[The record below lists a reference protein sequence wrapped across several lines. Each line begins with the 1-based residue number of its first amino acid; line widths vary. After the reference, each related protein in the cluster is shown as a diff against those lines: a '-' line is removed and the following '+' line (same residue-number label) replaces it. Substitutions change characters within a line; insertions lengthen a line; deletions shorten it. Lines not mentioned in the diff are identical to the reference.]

1 MTTDGNSNNPE
12 RRVQMA
18 ERLIRVETQLEHL
31 TDNTEKLIN
40 SFDNSTLDNR
50 RVHQTVVELISSVH
64 NQSSSLLE
72 LKTSMSGLRTE
83 VLAKASL
90 EKVHDLE
97 ERINEHS
104 KIIDRAAAI
113 LRAIEWTLKIGGPA
127 TVAGALY
134 WIFTGDVPGS
144 Q

>member
-1 MTTDGNSNNPE
+1 MIKDEQNPE

-18 ERLIRVETQLEHL
+18 ERLIRVETELKHL
-31 TDNTEKLIN
+31 TENTEKLIN

-72 LKTSMSGLRTE
+72 LKTSMTGLRTE

-90 EKVHDLE
+90 EKVDNLEKKITEHD
-97 ERINEHS
+97 R
-104 KIIDRAAAI
+104 IIDRAAAI

-134 WIFTGDVPGS
+134 WIFTGDVPGAN
-144 Q
+144 

>member
-1 MTTDGNSNNPE
+1 MTTTSDDEAPE

-18 ERLIRVETQLEHL
+18 ERLIRVETELRHL
-31 TDNTEKLIN
+31 AENTEKLIT
-40 SFDNSTLDNR
+40 SFDNATLDNR
-50 RVHQTVVELISSVH
+50 RVHQTVVELIGSVH
-64 NQSSSLLE
+64 SQSTSLLE
-72 LKTSMSGLRTE
+72 LKTGMASLRTE
-83 VLAKASL
+83 MLAKASL
-90 EKVHDLE
+90 DKVETLE
-97 ERINEHS
+97 GKVDAHS

-134 WIFTGDVPGS
+134 WIFTGDVPGA

>member
-1 MTTDGNSNNPE
+1 MIKDEQNPE

-31 TDNTEKLIN
+31 TENTEKLIN

-72 LKTSMSGLRTE
+72 LKTSMTGLRTE

-90 EKVHDLE
+90 EKVDNLEKKITEHD
-97 ERINEHS
+97 R
-104 KIIDRAAAI
+104 IIDRAAAI

-134 WIFTGDVPGS
+134 WIFTGDVPGAN
-144 Q
+144 

>member
-1 MTTDGNSNNPE
+1 MDVNGDSTPE

-31 TDNTEKLIN
+31 TENTEKLIH
-40 SFDNSTLDNR
+40 SFDSATLDNR

-72 LKTSMSGLRTE
+72 LKTGMSGLRTE

-90 EKVHDLE
+90 EKVDTMEKRLD
-97 ERINEHS
+97 EHAR
-104 KIIDRAAAI
+104 IIDRAAAI